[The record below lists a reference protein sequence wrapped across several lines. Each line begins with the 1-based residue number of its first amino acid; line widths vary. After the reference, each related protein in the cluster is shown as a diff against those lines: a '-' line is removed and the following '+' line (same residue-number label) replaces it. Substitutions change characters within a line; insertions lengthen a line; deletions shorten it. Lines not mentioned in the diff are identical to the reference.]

1 MLLGGLLFVLFI
13 VAAPTLDEGLACI
26 MHGESVSKASK
37 EARLR
42 FVLDIDTRQSIGRSV
57 E

>member
-1 MLLGGLLFVLFI
+1 MLLGGLLFVFFI

-26 MHGESVSKASK
+26 MHGESVSK

-42 FVLDIDTRQSIGRSV
+42 FA
-57 E
+57 

>member
-1 MLLGGLLFVLFI
+1 MLLGGLLFVFFI

-26 MHGESVSKASK
+26 MHARAYPRKQGFAS
-37 EARLR
+37 L
-42 FVLDIDTRQSIGRSV
+42 DTRQTIGRSV

>member
-26 MHGESVSKASK
+26 MHGESVRVSK